1 MTLNGDTMNK
11 TLLKDV
17 FRQIVATK
25 NRFISIMIIVALGT
39 GFFAGLKASSP
50 DMISVAQDY
59 YNETNLMD
67 IEIISTMGFDE
78 DDINYIK
85 ENLTDIRAMRG
96 GYSADMF
103 SSKEGSSAENI
114 VKVLSIDTEAF
125 HNDPEYISIP
135 TVTEGRMIQSA
146 DECLVDVGLSGNGDY
161 ELGDKIVLY
170 SEKDEDGND
179 AADDV
184 LELKEFTVV
193 GKVTTPVYISYERGQ
208 STIGSGSI
216 SSYVYLDE
224 SAFRYEVYTNLYL
237 NFMTTKHLVF
247 DDPTY
252 EAFIENMGED
262 IEQIASVRN
271 PQRYQA
277 ILDEANEAID
287 EAQKEI
293 DDGYKEYKNAVRNF
307 ENQIN
312 AGQKKINNG
321 WDEINEFEQSIPDL
335 QKQYDDGIA
344 EYEKGMKEYEDGLK
358 KIEENEDFISYYKK
372 VYSELNGVYSKI
384 SSLENIL
391 DSKRET
397 EEGYDEECVSAVNA
411 AYSAAN
417 AYAERYRIVFA
428 LMFQITI
435 PNVPGSSSAYDIPS
449 AEKYAQSLR
458 NVFSDTDSALS
469 GPLNEY
475 ESGLKE
481 LEKGKKE
488 LDAAKSQLETLKSV
502 LDGADKTIEDTKSQL
517 REAQADLNRSKTSAQ
532 KELDKAKKDLEEGQ
546 KTLDEEKKKLDDIK
560 MPEWYIYD
568 RSNNPG
574 YSGYVEN
581 TQRVDRV
588 AVVFPIFFVAVA
600 MLVSLTTMSRMV
612 EEQRTQIGTLK
623 ALGYSNLSI
632 MAKYIIYAVSAS
644 IIGSVLGLS
653 AGFSVL
659 PTVIYNAYRSMYVL
673 PELKPMIY
681 WEYAIGC
688 TVVAVVCTSVAAIY
702 SCNKELKEKPASL
715 MRAKA
720 PKIGKRV
727 FLEKV
732 PFIWNRLNFMQ
743 KVTVRNMLRY
753 KKRIAMTVIG
763 IAGCT
768 ALLVAG
774 FGLQYSISSIT
785 DLQFGEIFHYDV
797 NVVLSE
803 NLGDDGYDAMYDYV
817 NGIENMD
824 SALLVSQETVMSSSD
839 TASAKEA
846 YLFVAKEPEM
856 IHDYISLRNRKT
868 EEKID
873 IQPGGAVINE
883 KLAKILDIGIGD
895 EVSFIVQSGK
905 EVSLTVTGITE
916 NYALNYIYTTE
927 ETIEEVSGSEVTYN
941 MMLGRLKDDSI
952 IDETSKELMQNDDVL
967 TVVNISTTA
976 QGTFDELADRLSLII
991 IVIIVC
997 SGLLEIVVLYNLAS
1011 INVAERLREIATIK
1025 VLGFYEN
1032 ETSDYITRESIIST
1046 AIGIVLGLLMGIPF
1060 KAFIVSA
1067 AEVDTVMFA
1076 VGVNFMSFVYS
1087 AVLTVVF
1094 AWLVNIMMYFM
1105 LKKIPMAESLKSVE

>member
-1 MTLNGDTMNK
+1 MNR

-67 IEIISTMGFDE
+67 IEMISTMGFDE

-85 ENLTDIRAMRG
+85 ENLTDIRALRG
-96 GYSADMF
+96 GYSADLF
-103 SSKEGSSAENI
+103 SSAEGSSAENI
-114 VKVLSIDTEAF
+114 VKVISIDTDAF
-125 HNDPEYISIP
+125 HNNPEYISIP
-135 TVTEGRMIQSA
+135 SVTEGRMIESA
-146 DECLVDVGLSGNGDY
+146 DECLVDVGLSGNSDY
-161 ELGDKIVLY
+161 EIGDKITLY
-170 SEKDEDGND
+170 GEKDEEGND
-179 AADDV
+179 SSDDA
-184 LELKEFTVV
+184 LNLKEFTVV
-193 GKVTTPVYISYERGQ
+193 GKVTTPLYISHERGQ

-224 SAFRYEVYTNLYL
+224 SAFKYEVYTNLYI

-247 DDPTY
+247 DDPAY
-252 EAFIENMGED
+252 EAFIERMEENLE
-262 IEQIASVRN
+262 EIASVRN

-277 ILDEANEAID
+277 IMDEANETIAD
-287 EAQKEI
+287 AQKEI
-293 DDGYKEYKNAVRNF
+293 DDGYKEYNDALEEF
-307 ENQIN
+307 ESQIS
-312 AGQKKINNG
+312 AGQRKINRG
-321 WDEINEFEQSIPDL
+321 WSQINEFEDSLPDL
-335 QKQYDDGIA
+335 QKQYDEGLID
-344 EYEKGMKEYEDGLK
+344 YEKGLKEYEDGLK
-358 KIEENEDFISYYKK
+358 KLEENEDFIAYYKK
-372 VYSELNGVYSKI
+372 VYSELQNIYSKI
-384 SSLENIL
+384 SSFESIL
-391 DSKRET
+391 SSKKAAGEEYDS
-397 EEGYDEECVSAVNA
+397 ECADALNS

-417 AYAERYRIVFA
+417 AYANKYRIVFA
-428 LMFQITI
+428 IMFQINI
-435 PNVPGSSSAYDIPS
+435 PDVPGTSSVVDISSA
-449 AEKYAQSLR
+449 ENYAQSLR
-458 NVFSDTDSALS
+458 NVFAETDNTLS
-469 GPLNEY
+469 GPLKEY
-475 ESGLKE
+475 ENGLKQ
-481 LEKGKKE
+481 LEDGKKE
-488 LDAAKSQLETLKSV
+488 LEEGKEQLDMLKSV
-502 LDGADKTIEDTKSQL
+502 LDGADETISDTKAQL
-517 REAQADLNRSKTSAQ
+517 REAQLDLNRSRTSAQ
-532 KELDKAKKDLEEGQ
+532 RELDKAKKELEEAQ
-546 KTLDEEKKKLDDIK
+546 ETLDEEKKKLDDIK

-568 RSNNPG
+568 RTNNPG

-623 ALGYSNLSI
+623 ALGYSNMSI
-632 MAKYIIYAVSAS
+632 MAKYIIYAASAS

-681 WEYAIGC
+681 WDYAVGC
-688 TVVAVVCTSVAAIY
+688 TIVAVFCTSVAAIY

-727 FLEKV
+727 FLERV
-732 PFIWNRLNFMQ
+732 PFIWNNLNFMQ

-753 KKRIAMTVIG
+753 KKRIAMTIIG

-785 DLQFGEIFHYDV
+785 DLQFVQIFHYDI

-803 NLGDDGYDAMYDYV
+803 EVEESEHEDIYSFV
-817 NGIENMD
+817 NGIENVE
-824 SALLVSQETVMSSSD
+824 SSLLVSQETVMSSSD
-839 TASAKEA
+839 SASAKEA
-846 YLFVAKEPEM
+846 YLFVAKEPDK
-856 IHDYISLRNRKT
+856 IHDYITLRNRKT
-868 EEKID
+868 EERID

-883 KLAKILDIGIGD
+883 KLAKILGIGVGD

-952 IDETSKELMQNDDVL
+952 ISETSTELMEHDDVL

-1046 AIGIVLGLLMGIPF
+1046 ALGIALGLVMGIPF

-1087 AVLTVVF
+1087 AILTVVF